1 MSHPPNDPA
10 ALAEAQAAA
19 EGDTVVP
26 ITPAEVKPGMVIR
39 HAGAWLTVRFK
50 SKAGDAFHVD
60 FVTDEQSTTAF
71 KFFQHGTALY
81 RRVAKASR
89 PAAIDAL
96 EQRLMIATSA
106 QQALSADCRCGGSG
120 TYTVSI
126 PVADALVSATRQ
138 CSFHGQPPPLNRPL
152 AFDTATNCIGEVM
165 DTADAQGSQNLYW
178 LRPIGGGRE
187 WTVHP
192 QNLQLFED
200 DVLTES

>member
-19 EGDTVVP
+19 EGDTVMP

-50 SKAGDAFHVD
+50 SMAGDAFHVD
-60 FVTDEQSTTAF
+60 FVTDEQGATAF

-81 RRVAKASR
+81 RRVANDSR
-89 PAAIDAL
+89 PDAIDAP
-96 EQRLMIATSA
+96 EQQLMIATPVQPVLLASCPC
-106 QQALSADCRCGGSG
+106 DGSG

-126 PVADALVSATRQ
+126 PVADAVVSATRQ
-138 CSFHGQPPPLNRPL
+138 CSIHGQPPPRNRLL
-152 AFDTATNCIGEVM
+152 AFDTASNCIGEVM

-187 WTVHP
+187 WTVQP
-192 QNLQLFED
+192 QDLQLFED
-200 DVLTES
+200 DALRES